1 MNLNSGTLYFINEK
15 DIKTGESLNY
25 YKIGIVKESSKQDS
39 EKRLLQHQ
47 TGNPRKLCII
57 ETLKMPAVEAVET
70 NLHYLFARNRVMGE
84 WMSFTDVELQKAIS
98 KAKELSEGM
107 KENIKDF
114 QRANELGN
122 IQSNEKI
129 IPASEEAKKLYAG
142 VMNFNE
148 VINSCKKVKIL
159 YEDYLRAANEK
170 GIDIGGEADMKSR
183 KGAIIFDAKL
193 FLKNYPDL
201 YKEYSMYSNP
211 IEGSFRLKPDK
222 DWKFD
227 ISTIES
233 DQFELISDFKK
244 QLDHADYSLEMR
256 FLLHA
261 NYLGVLEI
269 RKFADWE
276 SDIAKLKLKVITGDA
291 VGIEGV
297 CTWKRKAK
305 EVISLDEEKIEA
317 DHPAEYNACL
327 KRGADTEAL
336 IVKPRIADK

>member
-1 MNLNSGTLYFINEK
+1 MNLNPGTLYFINEK
-15 DIKTGESLNY
+15 DIKTGEHLSY

-47 TGNPRKLCII
+47 TGNPRKLCIV

-107 KENIKDF
+107 KENIADF
-114 QRANELGN
+114 QRANDLGD
-122 IQSNEKI
+122 IQSNGAIK
-129 IPASEEAKKLYAG
+129 PASEEAKSLYADA
-142 VMNFNE
+142 MNFSE
-148 VINSCKKVKIL
+148 VINRCKKVKVL

-170 GIDIGGEADMKSR
+170 GIDIGGEAVVKSR
-183 KGAIIFDAKL
+183 KGTITFDAKM
-193 FLKNYPDL
+193 FLDKYPDI
-201 YKEYSMYSNP
+201 YKKYSTSSNS
-211 IEGSFRLKPDK
+211 IEGSFRLKSDK
-222 DWKFD
+222 DWNFD
-227 ISTIES
+227 TATIES
-233 DQFELISDFKK
+233 DQLELISDFKK
-244 QLDHADYSLEMR
+244 QLDLADYSLEIR

-276 SDIAKLKLKVITGDA
+276 SDVAKLKLKVLTGDA
-291 VGIEGV
+291 EGIEGV
-297 CTWKRKAK
+297 CTWKRVPK
-305 EVISLDEEKIEA
+305 EVISLDEEKIETE
-317 DHPAEYNACL
+317 HPIEYNACL

-336 IVKPRIADK
+336 IVNPRIADK